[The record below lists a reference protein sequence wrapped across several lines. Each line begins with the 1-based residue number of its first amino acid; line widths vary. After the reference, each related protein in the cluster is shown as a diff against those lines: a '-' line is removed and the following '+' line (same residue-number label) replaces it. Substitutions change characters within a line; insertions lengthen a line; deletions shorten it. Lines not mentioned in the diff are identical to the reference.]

1 MEHWWG
7 VRPDSYIYFFSPQ
20 RHPIPNNHFSFYNT
34 KKNLGKQIF
43 AYYRWCDNLLF
54 IIFSVLISIHNRK
67 IVPYCFKREAWEPV
81 RTARSQINLYKWPLH
96 CLCSLTLFPSI
107 SNYAKPDIWIV
118 KTFLD
123 PLKTLE
129 FPHFPW
135 AVNWRNK

>member
-1 MEHWWG
+1 MKHLWR
-7 VRPDSYIYFFSPQ
+7 VRPDSCIYFFSSQ
-20 RHPIPNNHFSFYNT
+20 RHTTPQLITSHFMYKEKSR
-34 KKNLGKQIF
+34 KADL
-43 AYYRWCDNLLF
+43 AYFSWCDNLLF
-54 IIFSVLISIHNRK
+54 IIFSIVTSIHNRK

-81 RTARSQINLYKWPLH
+81 RTARSEINLNKRPLH
-96 CLCSLTLFPSI
+96 SLCSLTFFPSI

-135 AVNWRNK
+135 AVNWRKK